1 MRLYPLFLS
10 IAVIVFSACSTKEVY
25 EPDQVAG
32 EWEKTEELE
41 AAIVDKTSQIA
52 LFDNGEVAVGKDRY
66 VFKLPQEYRI
76 VGKSGSYLL
85 ATDIAGDLLLKNID
99 TDTTKTLHLE
109 KTIAA
114 ASTDDDVVAVIF
126 SNGDIALYRLQNGEL
141 LFKEDGATSIALDAR
156 IVNPY
161 FMDDLV
167 LFLTLDGKMVIVNK
181 KLKKRLR
188 TVIVSAQEYFN
199 NIIYFTLL
207 QERLII
213 ASGTKLLSFGA
224 QTKRA
229 EYEAREIV
237 HDKDTLYI
245 ATKQGDIVALS
256 PSLDLVEKIHF
267 PFAHFLGLQIVDG
280 KLYALEKEG
289 YLITLSKD
297 LLTYKVY
304 AVDFSEEGDVYRT
317 PRSFIVADKAILLD
331 SNASAK

>member
-1 MRLYPLFLS
+1 MRFYLFL
-10 IAVIVFSACSTKEVY
+10 IVVGAIFSACSTKEVY
-25 EPDQVAG
+25 EPKQLAG
-32 EWEKTEELE
+32 EWKGTKALN
-41 AAIVDKTSQIA
+41 ASIVDKTAQVA
-52 LFDNGEVAVGKDRY
+52 LLDDDEVIVGDARYDFD
-66 VFKLPQEYRI
+66 LPPNYRI

-85 ATDIAGDLLLKNID
+85 ATDIAGDLLLKE
-99 TDTTKTLHLE
+99 TDTNATKTLHLG

-114 ASTDDDVVAVIF
+114 ASTDDDVVAVIYA
-126 SNGDIALYRLQNGEL
+126 NGELALYRLQSGEL
-141 LFKEDGATSIALDAR
+141 LFKEDGGTSTALDGR

-224 QTKRA
+224 KTKRSD
-229 EYEAREIV
+229 YEAREIV

-245 ATKQGDIVALS
+245 ATKQGDIVALT
-256 PSLDLVEKIHF
+256 PSLEVVQKVHF
-267 PFAHFLGLQIVDG
+267 PFAHFLGLQLVGDR
-280 KLYALEKEG
+280 LYVLEKEG

-297 LLTYKVY
+297 LLTYDVY
-304 AVDFSEEGDVYRT
+304 EVDFDDEGDVYRA
-317 PRSFIVADKAILLD
+317 PKSFIVADKAILLD
-331 SNASAK
+331 GNVSAE